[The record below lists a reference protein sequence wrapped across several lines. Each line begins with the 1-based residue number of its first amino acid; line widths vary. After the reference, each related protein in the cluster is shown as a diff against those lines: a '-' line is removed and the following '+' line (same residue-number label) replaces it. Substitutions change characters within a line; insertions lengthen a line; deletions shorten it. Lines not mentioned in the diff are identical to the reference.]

1 MSGLI
6 PPSKCAFCYHIH
18 DADDRWNFVFSSFL
32 SFCLL
37 KTFTSVDLSVSMKI
51 ITTRHSRL
59 TESELGRLEYP
70 ILFSSRSTLRRHNS
84 ARARYLSQTFSQKVW
99 PWVVRQQRLPRAV
112 TGGVQP
118 WSDAHPTAAGHI
130 GLQ

>member
-70 ILFSSRSTLRRHNS
+70 IRVHAICRKHSHRKSGH
-84 ARARYLSQTFSQKVW
+84 
-99 PWVVRQQRLPRAV
+99 
-112 TGGVQP
+112 G
-118 WSDAHPTAAGHI
+118 WSDSSVC
-130 GLQ
+130 LVR